1 MAVTKRKIEKLGVET
16 SLLGFGCMRFPT
28 KDGKIDEERAEKML
42 DRAYE
47 AGVNYFDTAWP
58 YHNGESEPFVGRVM
72 KKYPRE
78 SFMFATKMPPWAVN
92 SLDDAKN
99 IFKTQLEH
107 LQSDYVDF
115 YLLHA
120 MGKDSWNK
128 MKDLGVVELLEGY
141 KKEGKIKNLGF
152 SFHDGYAVFEEIIN
166 YKDWDFCQIQ
176 LNYMD
181 TEDGPGLKG
190 YELAEKLNVPIVIM
204 EPVKGGSLANL
215 PEEVVN
221 PFVKLAKDS
230 TNASWALKWVAS
242 FPNVKVVLSGMTEEN
257 QLEDNLKTFT
267 DFVPLNEEGKKA
279 VETVAASIR
288 ARVRNGC
295 TGCRYCMPCPAGV
308 DIPGNFAM
316 WNFASM
322 YNNKG
327 HVNWVLNNQ
336 LKDGKTR
343 ADNCIKCGKCEKAC
357 PQHLKIRDDL
367 EQVAKLIAE
376 CIG

>member
-1 MAVTKRKIEKLGVET
+1 MAVTKRKIEKLGVDA

-42 DRAYE
+42 DKAYE

-58 YHNGESEPFVGRVM
+58 YHGGTSEPFVGRVM

-78 SFMFATKMPPWAVN
+78 SFMFATKLPPWEIKT
-92 SLDDAKN
+92 LEDAER

-115 YLLHA
+115 YLMHA
-120 MGKDSWNK
+120 MGKDTWDR
-128 MKDLGVVELLEGY
+128 MRDLGVVELLEKY
-141 KKEGKIKNLGF
+141 KKEGKIKYLGF
-152 SFHDGYAVFEEIIN
+152 SFHDAYPVFEEIIN
-166 YKDWDFCQIQ
+166 YRDWDFCQIQ

-181 TEDGPGLKG
+181 VNEQAGMKG

-215 PEEVVN
+215 PSEVVD
-221 PFVKLAKDS
+221 PFVKLAKDAS
-230 TNASWALKWVAS
+230 NASWALKWVAS
-242 FPNVKVVLSGMTEEN
+242 LPNVKVVLSGMSDEA

-267 DFVPLNEEGKKA
+267 GFVPFGEAENNA
-279 VETVAASIR
+279 VKEVADAIR
-288 ARVRNGC
+288 ARVKNGC

-308 DIPGNFAM
+308 DIPANFAM
-316 WNFASM
+316 WNFSSM

-327 HVNWVLNNQ
+327 HVTWVLNNQ

-357 PQHLKIRDDL
+357 PQQLKIRDDL

-376 CIG
+376 CK

>member
-1 MAVTKRKIEKLGVET
+1 MAVTKRKIEKLGVDA

-42 DRAYE
+42 DKAYE

-58 YHNGESEPFVGRVM
+58 YHGGTSEPFVGRVM

-78 SFMFATKMPPWAVN
+78 SFMFATKLPPWEIKT
-92 SLDDAKN
+92 LEDAER

-115 YLLHA
+115 YLMHA
-120 MGKDSWNK
+120 MGKDTWDR
-128 MKDLGVVELLEGY
+128 MRDLGVVELLEKY
-141 KKEGKIKNLGF
+141 KKEGKIKYLGF
-152 SFHDGYAVFEEIIN
+152 SFHDAYPVFEEIIK
-166 YKDWDFCQIQ
+166 YCDWDFCQIQ

-181 TEDGPGLKG
+181 VNEQAGMKG

-215 PEEVVN
+215 PSEVVD
-221 PFVKLAKDS
+221 PFVKLAKDAS
-230 TNASWALKWVAS
+230 NASWALKWVAS
-242 FPNVKVVLSGMTEEN
+242 LSNVKVVLSGMSDEA

-267 DFVPLNEEGKKA
+267 GFVPFGEAENNA
-279 VETVAASIR
+279 VKEVADAIR
-288 ARVRNGC
+288 ARVKNGC

-308 DIPGNFAM
+308 DIPANFAM
-316 WNFASM
+316 WNFSSM

-327 HVNWVLNNQ
+327 HVTWVLNNQ

-357 PQHLKIRDDL
+357 PQQLKIRDDL

-376 CIG
+376 CK

>member
-1 MAVTKRKIEKLGVET
+1 MAVTKRKIEELGVDA

-42 DRAYE
+42 DKAYE

-58 YHNGESEPFVGRVM
+58 YHGGTSEPFVGRVM

-78 SFMFATKMPPWAVN
+78 SFMFATKLPPWEIKT
-92 SLDDAKN
+92 LEDAER

-115 YLLHA
+115 YLMHA
-120 MGKDSWNK
+120 MGKDTWDR
-128 MKDLGVVELLEGY
+128 MRDLGVVELLEKY
-141 KKEGKIKNLGF
+141 KKEGKIKYLGF
-152 SFHDGYAVFEEIIN
+152 SFHDAYPVFEEIIK
-166 YKDWDFCQIQ
+166 YRDWDFCQIQ

-181 TEDGPGLKG
+181 VNEQAGMKG

-215 PEEVVN
+215 PSEVVD
-221 PFVKLAKDS
+221 PFVKLAKDAS
-230 TNASWALKWVAS
+230 NASWALKWVAS
-242 FPNVKVVLSGMTEEN
+242 LPNVKVVLSGMSDEA

-267 DFVPLNEEGKKA
+267 DFVPFGEAENNA
-279 VETVAASIR
+279 VKEVTDAIR
-288 ARVRNGC
+288 ARVKNGC

-308 DIPGNFAM
+308 DIPANFAM
-316 WNFASM
+316 WNFSSM

-327 HVNWVLNNQ
+327 HVTWVLNNQ

-357 PQHLKIRDDL
+357 PQQLKIRDDL
-367 EQVAKLIAE
+367 ERVAKLIAE
-376 CIG
+376 CK